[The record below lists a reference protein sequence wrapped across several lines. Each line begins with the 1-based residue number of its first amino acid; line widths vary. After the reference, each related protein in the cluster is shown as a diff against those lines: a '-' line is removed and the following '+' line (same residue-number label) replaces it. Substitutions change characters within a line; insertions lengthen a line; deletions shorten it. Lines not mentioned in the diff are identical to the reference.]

1 MYTAT
6 TPPLCLRHRDVN
18 REDIAEMS
26 QAKTRRSR
34 SRSPVSPPTKGSRKK
49 MYCETEDEHTS
60 PIKKNLYGEVCPS
73 SPYAD
78 VRICEEKSPHNLSS
92 LRWTAIFVLC
102 LYLLFL
108 SGNPFL
114 PHVLTSPRE
123 LAHRGGEA
131 ASGAAVKNRAAANMA
146 SNTEAERLRKVN
158 HVTSPRDRVR
168 KHTTHNP
175 QSGAAVKNNAAVN
188 MESNTEALVNME
200 NNVDE
205 ANFIETQRKSLTEW
219 GGWSFWRRDTAC
231 MSNAAANIESNTD
244 ALVNIEHN
252 VHETANFFDSEIE
265 SLAEWLK
272 KRTTLNEWK
281 KVMQMEAVKARLQV
295 CLIY

>member
-1 MYTAT
+1 
-6 TPPLCLRHRDVN
+6 
-18 REDIAEMS
+18 
-26 QAKTRRSR
+26 
-34 SRSPVSPPTKGSRKK
+34 
-49 MYCETEDEHTS
+49 MYCETQDEHTS
-60 PIKKNLYGEVCPS
+60 PLKKNLYGEVCPS

-92 LRWTAIFVLC
+92 LRWPAIFVLC

-146 SNTEAERLRKVN
+146 SNTEAERLRKANSAEPRKMRGVA
-158 HVTSPRDRVR
+158 VSPRDRVR

-188 MESNTEALVNME
+188 MESNTKALLNME

-205 ANFIETQRKSLTEW
+205 ATFIETQRKSLSEW
-219 GGWSFWRRDTAC
+219 GGWSFWRGDTAC
-231 MSNAAANIESNTD
+231 MNNAAANMESNTD
-244 ALVNIEHN
+244 ALAHSAHLVNIENN
-252 VHETANFFDSEIE
+252 VHETANFFDIEIE
-265 SLAEWLK
+265 SLVEWLR
-272 KRTTLNEWK
+272 KRTTLKEWK
-281 KVMQMEAVKARLQV
+281 KVMQMEAFKARLQV
-295 CLIY
+295 RLIY